1 MAQLIRGKN
10 RKGRSA
16 QFIIYDLQGTQL
28 SEEFLEKLENAVNA
42 FLNQDSLGNKVAV
55 TLNVE

>member
-16 QFIIYDLQGTQL
+16 QIVVYDLQGTQL
-28 SEEFLEKLENAVNA
+28 PREFIEKMEAQILSFLEEHPNG
-42 FLNQDSLGNKVAV
+42 SSVAV
-55 TLNVE
+55 TVNVE